1 MFNVQWEDPS
11 EMTAYKVL
19 TPGEAIFTV
28 QQIIDTAKNGVSKL
42 CSSRTG
48 EEMIRVVFLV
58 EDSTGKTSMVDQYIV
73 ASQPWKIKQICWAI
87 NKPEIYMEGKE
98 HGDINTLK
106 MVGHGGQCV
115 IAIEKSTDPRYPDD
129 KTVISKFIDAVKE
142 SESKIEQKTEQTV
155 SQNAI
160 PDDDVPF

>member
-1 MFNVQWEDPS
+1 MFDVQWEDPS

-42 CSSRTG
+42 CSQKTG
-48 EEMIRVVFLV
+48 EEMIRVVFMV
-58 EDSTGKTSMVDQYIV
+58 EDSKGKTSMVDYYIL
-73 ASQPWKIKQICWAI
+73 ASQAWKLKAICWAI

-98 HGDINTLK
+98 GKGINTLK
-106 MVGHGGQCV
+106 MVGEGGQCV
-115 IAIEKSTDPRYPDD
+115 IATEKSKDPKYPDD
-129 KTVISKFIDAVKE
+129 KTVITKFVDAVKE
-142 SESKIEQKTEQTV
+142 AEAAALQASV
-155 SQNAI
+155 